1 MKNLKA
7 SEAVDCSTDFEIL
20 RYAQDDR
27 ERVQDDRESAQD
39 DSGQCVVSEE
49 ILRYA
54 QDDRGCAQDDRERA
68 FWMTVDSVWSA
79 RRSFATLRM
88 TYYIV

>member
-7 SEAVDCSTDFEIL
+7 SEAVDCNTDFEIL

-27 ERVQDDRESAQD
+27 ESAQD
-39 DSGQCVVSEE
+39 DGGQCVVNEE

-54 QDDRGCAQDDRERA
+54 QDDRE
-68 FWMTVDSVWSA
+68 SV
-79 RRSFATLRM
+79 FRM

>member
-7 SEAVDCSTDFEIL
+7 SEAVDCSTNFEIL

-27 ERVQDDRESAQD
+27 ESVLDDG
-39 DSGQCVVSEE
+39 GQCVVSEE

-54 QDDRGCAQDDRERA
+54 QDDRESSG
-68 FWMTVDSVWSA
+68 
-79 RRSFATLRM
+79 
-88 TYYIV
+88 

>member
-27 ERVQDDRESAQD
+27 ESAQD
-39 DSGQCVVSEE
+39 DGGQCVVSEE

-54 QDDRGCAQDDRERA
+54 QDDRERA
-68 FWMTVDSVWSA
+68 F
-79 RRSFATLRM
+79 RM
-88 TYYIV
+88 TFLAPRPNLLSEWCRCGADMK

>member
-27 ERVQDDRESAQD
+27 EREFRMTESAQDDDGQCVASEEILRYAQDDRESVLD
-39 DSGQCVVSEE
+39 DGGQCVVSEE

-54 QDDRGCAQDDRERA
+54 QDDI
-68 FWMTVDSVWSA
+68 FST
-79 RRSFATLRM
+79 TP
-88 TYYIV
+88 

>member
-39 DSGQCVVSEE
+39 DRESAQDDGGQCVVNEE

-54 QDDRGCAQDDRERA
+54 QDDRE
-68 FWMTVDSVWSA
+68 SV
-79 RRSFATLRM
+79 FRM

>member
-7 SEAVDCSTDFEIL
+7 SEAVDCSTNFEIL

-27 ERVQDDRESAQD
+27 ERV
-39 DSGQCVVSEE
+39 
-49 ILRYA
+49 
-54 QDDRGCAQDDRERA
+54 

-88 TYYIV
+88 TERVFWMTERVFWMTERVFWMTVDSE

>member
-7 SEAVDCSTDFEIL
+7 SEAVDCSTNFEIL

-27 ERVQDDRESAQD
+27 ESAQDDRESAQD
-39 DSGQCVVSEE
+39 DDGQCVVSEE

-54 QDDRGCAQDDRERA
+54 QDDNPSHSSSLRRIALDVFTDTRYLSCN
-68 FWMTVDSVWSA
+68 SVA
-79 RRSFATLRM
+79 I
-88 TYYIV
+88 YH